1 MKPKLERQLRQIETD
16 LSNSINQL
24 VKPASEYT
32 IKHMI
37 RDKVLQVHK
46 IGSQYACDFFGVKH
60 FYKAEDFA
68 DIGKM
73 SDDVYRTW
81 VHSKRPDSALIAM
94 TSITL
99 AKAVRSKARQ
109 INSALRSGAEGA
121 NILEVDTN
129 NLAVVM
135 TAAAPRMKQIE
146 QRLPSGIEDLPAP
159 DENVPVI
166 IMIWRTEQDSLVCPI
181 CAPLEGQTWE
191 LDDPEMLT
199 PVIDTH
205 PNCRCRL
212 ELSTEDNTSAQDMAA
227 IALGD

>member
-1 MKPKLERQLRQIETD
+1 MKQTKLERQLRQIETD

-24 VKPASEYT
+24 VKPQSEYT

-46 IGSQYACDFFGVKH
+46 LGCQYACDFFHVKH
-60 FYKAEDFA
+60 FNTASDFA

-81 VHSKRPDSALIAM
+81 VYAKRPEAALIAM

-99 AKAVRSKARQ
+99 AKAIRSKARQ
-109 INSALRSGAEGA
+109 INSALRDGG
-121 NILEVDTN
+121 NILEVDSN

-135 TAAAPRMKQIE
+135 TAAAPTKLPHMKQIE
-146 QRLPSGIEDLPAP
+146 LMLPSGLEDLPVAAP
-159 DENVPVI
+159 DENIPVI
-166 IMIWRTEQDSLVCPI
+166 IMMKWITEMDSLVCPI
-181 CAPLEGQTWE
+181 CLPLQGQTWE
-191 LDDPEMLT
+191 LDDPDMPT

-212 ELSTEDNTSAQDMAA
+212 ELEQEEQ
-227 IALGD
+227 